1 MQEISEKSKLRLS
14 HSTALH
20 YLIVLLAA
28 GALYVLTCAPTILW
42 QDSALFVYRIWH
54 NDIQGNLGIALAHPL
69 YIMIG
74 ILFKFVPIG
83 QLAWRINLISA
94 LFGALAVA
102 NLFLLLKLW
111 LGKTLPA
118 VIGAVTLAV
127 SWTFWQHA
135 VIAEAYSLY
144 AAQLFAEL
152 ILLLQYVRTKRVKYL
167 YLLGLFNGLAVANHL
182 WAVFGFICYVIFIA
196 FLLAKKRV
204 HFKQLAVIVLLWLIG
219 AAPYEY
225 LVVREIVVTG
235 DVPATLASALFGN
248 GWQGSVLNAS
258 ITGKIAFE
266 NIIFIILNFPTP
278 NFLLLFV
285 GLWALYKTAP
295 SRSYANILV
304 AMLVLHFVF
313 AFRYTVPDRHAF
325 FLPFYCL
332 AAILVGLGAD
342 VLFRRIN
349 HNALVFAVLVF
360 ALMPAPLY
368 AITPEVGRKMYK
380 PLSQRRKLPYRD
392 DYRYFLQPWKVGER
406 SAEKFAHQAMD
417 SVDENAIIYAD
428 TTTAHALLYAQEVE
442 DLRHDVKIVSK
453 HDSSKN
459 APVFNEDTI
468 EDLMQNFPVYVVSP
482 LKRYCPAF
490 LLNNYNFSE
499 ASVLW
504 RVVAKP
510 NL

>member
-1 MQEISEKSKLRLS
+1 MQEISEQSKLRLS

-28 GALYVLTCAPTILW
+28 GALYLLTCAPTILW

-69 YIMIG
+69 YVMIG
-74 ILFKFVPIG
+74 ILFKFVPVG

-94 LFGALAVA
+94 IFGALAVA

-111 LGKTLPA
+111 LGNILPA

-152 ILLLQYVRTKRVKYL
+152 IVLLLYVRTKHVKYL
-167 YLLGLFNGLAVANHL
+167 YLLGLLNGLAIANHL
-182 WAVFGFICYVIFIA
+182 WAVFGFICYAIFLV
-196 FLLAKKRV
+196 FLLAKKQV
-204 HFKQLAVIVLLWLIG
+204 HFKHFGVIVLLWLIG

-225 LVVREIVVTG
+225 LIIKEIVVTG
-235 DVPATLASALFGN
+235 NVPATLASALFGN
-248 GWQGSVLNAS
+248 GWQSSVLNAS
-258 ITGKIAFE
+258 ITGKIVFE
-266 NIIFIILNFPTP
+266 NVIFIALNFPTP

-295 SRSYANILV
+295 SRSYANIIV

-332 AAILVGLGAD
+332 AAIFVGLGAD
-342 VLFRRIN
+342 ALFRRIN
-349 HNALVFAVLVF
+349 HNVLVFAVLVF
-360 ALMPAPLY
+360 AMMPAAVY
-368 AITPEVGRKMYK
+368 TITPEVGRKMYK
-380 PLSQRRKLPYRD
+380 PLGQRRKLPYRD
-392 DYRYFLQPWKVGER
+392 NYKYFLQPWKNGER
-406 SAEKFAHQAMD
+406 SAEKFAHEALD

-442 DLRHDVKIVSK
+442 GLRHDVRIISDY
-453 HDSSKN
+453 DSSEN
-459 APVFNEDTI
+459 APVFNEETI
-468 EDLMQNFPVYVVSP
+468 EDLVQNFPVYVVSP

-490 LLNNYNFSE
+490 LLNNFGFVE
-499 ASVLW
+499 TGTLW
-504 RVVAKP
+504 RVVGRK
-510 NL
+510 

>member
-1 MQEISEKSKLRLS
+1 MQDISEQSKLRLS
-14 HSTALH
+14 YGIALH
-20 YLIVLLAA
+20 YLIVCFAA

-42 QDSALFVYRIWH
+42 QDSGQFVYRIWQ
-54 NDIQGNLGIALAHPL
+54 NDIQGKLGLALAHPL

-111 LGKTLPA
+111 LGRIMPA
-118 VIGAVTLAV
+118 IVGAVTLAV

-152 ILLLQYVRTKRVKYL
+152 ILLLQYVRTKHIKYL
-167 YLLGLFNGLAVANHL
+167 YLLGLLNGLAIANHL
-182 WAVFGFICYVIFIA
+182 WAVFGFICYAIFLV
-196 FLLAKKRV
+196 FLLAKKQVKFR
-204 HFKQLAVIVLLWLIG
+204 HFTVIVLLWIIG

-225 LVVREIVVTG
+225 LIIKEIVVTG

-248 GWQGSVLNAS
+248 MWQSSVLNAS
-258 ITGKIAFE
+258 ITSKIVFE

-285 GLWALYKTAP
+285 GLWALYKIAP
-295 SRSYANILV
+295 ARSYANIMV
-304 AMLVLHFVF
+304 TMLALHFVF
-313 AFRYTVPDRHAF
+313 AFRYTVPDRYAF

-332 AAILVGLGAD
+332 GAILVGLGAN

-349 HNALVFAVLVF
+349 HSTVVFAVLVF
-360 ALMPAPLY
+360 ALMPAPVY
-368 AITPEVGRKMYK
+368 AVAPEVGRKMYK
-380 PLSQRRKLPYRD
+380 SLGEHRKLPYRN
-392 DYRYFLQPWKVGER
+392 DYRYFLQPWKNGER
-406 SAEKFAHQAMD
+406 SAERFAHEALE

-428 TTTAHALLYAQEVE
+428 TTTAYALLYSQQVE
-442 DLRHDVKIVSK
+442 GLRHDVKIVSK
-453 HDSSKN
+453 YDSSEN
-459 APVFNEDTI
+459 APALDEDTI
-468 EDLMQNFPVYVVSP
+468 KDLIQKFPVYVVSP
-482 LKRYCPAF
+482 LKNYCPAF
-490 LLNNYNFSE
+490 LLDNYDFSE
-499 ASVLW
+499 ASVLK
-504 RVVAKP
+504 RVVERK
-510 NL
+510 